1 MKHVG
6 KAKSFTN
13 QCLHKPGSASMAV
26 LLHFG
31 IHNNN
36 EMGEFWKKPK
46 YFWIFFFREAP
57 HILRIPKHH
66 PVFCLIPGIS
76 FFPPFSYENVHG
88 VNQFSYKLFT
98 LCYGISSNT
107 RKNVIFFYTIT
118 QCKNNVT
125 ELFILWIGPKDKNK
139 MKSDR

>member
-1 MKHVG
+1 MKICIKWYRCFMIMYV
-6 KAKSFTN
+6 KSSLEWN
-13 QCLHKPGSASMAV
+13 MLEKPNPSQINVYINPDQQAWPSFYILVFIIIMKWVNSG
-26 LLHFG
+26 
-31 IHNNN
+31 
-36 EMGEFWKKPK
+36 KKPK

-118 QCKNNVT
+118 
-125 ELFILWIGPKDKNK
+125 
-139 MKSDR
+139 